1 MLSAG
6 VALYLAPSIIAAAHR
21 YGILDHGDGKL
32 KEQKQPVAYLGE
44 ISYAFYMLHWAILIT
59 FAIYGP
65 RYGTHRWGFGWR
77 WAACAGIAFV
87 LAVACY
93 HLYEIPLR
101 DRLRRALSIKRPKAA
116 PEAPA
121 VLPFPVPAAAPD
133 KRAA

>member
-1 MLSAG
+1 MKISYDPQTDTLTM
-6 VALYLAPSIIAAAHR
+6 V
-21 YGILDHGDGKL
+21 L
-32 KEQKQPVAYLGE
+32 KSGPVAYLGE
-44 ISYAFYMLHWAILIT
+44 ISFAFYMIHWSVLIT

-101 DRLRRALSIKRPKAA
+101 DRLRRALSIRRPT
-116 PEAPA
+116 PVPDAPA
-121 VLPFPVPAAAPD
+121 VLPFPVAD